1 MERSAATGILAAN
14 TILAARGYVT
24 EPVWS
29 VPTRGMLAGRRR
41 PRLARRDPRT
51 NSATGGPYQSQG
63 GDRLTA
69 EGTKKPTAEADHG
82 RT

>member
-29 VPTRGMLAGRRR
+29 VPTRGMLAGRRSR
-41 PRLARRDPRT
+41 AGYPLAGLADP
-51 NSATGGPYQSQG
+51 A
-63 GDRLTA
+63 
-69 EGTKKPTAEADHG
+69 
-82 RT
+82 